1 MLKYITKI
9 TTDIFPSVLATIIGA
24 YIVNHYIVARP
35 AADPAAAVAASSA
48 DPKAQHNAGSAQAS
62 AEFSG
67 IPGPG
72 VTAKGISE
80 KAMMETPAEVK
91 PAETK
96 PTEAKAETKSAETK
110 SAEAKPTETRPTETG
125 SITAEPRRHRDAAE
139 LARAAIE
146 RLRGGDGASHARE
159 SARVPDLPPVQEASP
174 TVAAGPIKPL
184 PPPIT
189 VSTSAETPPS
199 QPINQPYTASIR
211 DDGQERPTPPADIPL
226 PQPTRQL
233 DLRADAGVPVP
244 QDHAKTVADD
254 MLAAAKSMFHAVL
267 PQ

>member
-24 YIVNHYIVARP
+24 YIVNHYIVAKSP
-35 AADPAAAVAASSA
+35 ADPAAVAAASSTETKA
-48 DPKAQHNAGSAQAS
+48 DPKAQPSAGLAQVS
-62 AEFSG
+62 VEVGS

-72 VTAKGISE
+72 VTARGISE
-80 KAMMETPAEVK
+80 KAMMEKPAEVK
-91 PAETK
+91 PT
-96 PTEAKAETKSAETK
+96 
-110 SAEAKPTETRPTETG
+110 EAKPTETKPTETA
-125 SITAEPRRHRDAAE
+125 STPAEPRRHRDAAE

-146 RLRGGDGASHARE
+146 RLRGEGAPHAQE
-159 SARVPDLPPVQEASP
+159 AARMPEPPPVQEAP
-174 TVAAGPIKPL
+174 RTVAVGPIKPL

-189 VSTSAETPPS
+189 VSTAPVETSPS
-199 QPINQPYTASIR
+199 QRPMNAPYTASIR

-226 PQPTRQL
+226 SRPAAPF